1 MLIYNTA
8 TRKKE
13 ELKTIKPGEVGIYAC
28 GPTVYSHQH
37 IGNMYAYIS
46 WDILVRSL
54 KYLGFKVKY
63 VMNVTDVGHLTSDSD
78 EGEDKMEKGSKREGL
93 SVWDIAKKYEKQ
105 FFDDEKSLNIERP
118 DVVCRATEYIKEQI
132 ELIKKIEQNG
142 FTYKISDGIYFD
154 TSKFEAYADF
164 AKLNLEQQKE
174 GARVEVNLEKKN
186 ITDFALWKFSPSAD
200 TGQVRQMEWESPW
213 GVGFP
218 GWHIECTAMSTE
230 HLGIPFDI
238 HTGGIDHI
246 SIHHTNE
253 IAQSFGAFG
262 KSSVNYWMHNGFLT
276 FKGEKI
282 SKSTGGLLTIGDLV
296 AMGFEPLAYRYMVIS
311 SQYRSGLD
319 FSLDNLKTAQ
329 ISLRKLKESVKEV
342 KGEVNKE
349 YIDQFK
355 KLLENDLSMPE
366 VMALVWKIVRD
377 EPATVL
383 EMDKILG
390 LNLGHKEE
398 EIIPNEVEKLV
409 LERKKARGE
418 KNWMESDRLREEIR
432 KLGYEIEDLQ
442 NDCKIRKL
450 MVI

>member
-13 ELKTIKPGEVGIYAC
+13 ELKTIKPGEVGMYAC
-28 GPTVYSHQH
+28 GPTVYSSQH

-105 FFDDEKSLNIERP
+105 FFDDEKLLNIERP
-118 DVVCRATEYIKEQI
+118 DVVCRATEYIEEQI

-154 TSKFEAYADF
+154 TSKFGAYADF
-164 AKLNLEQQKE
+164 AKLNLEQLKE
-174 GARVEVNLEKKN
+174 GARVETNPEKKN
-186 ITDFALWKFSPSAD
+186 ITDFALWKFSPKNEK
-200 TGQVRQMEWESPW
+200 RQMEWESPW

-218 GWHIECTAMSTE
+218 GWHIECTAMSTK
-230 HLGIPFDI
+230 HLGVPFDI

-262 KSSVNYWMHNGFLT
+262 RNSVNYWMHNGFLT
-276 FKGEKI
+276 FKSEKI
-282 SKSTGGLLTIGDLV
+282 SKSTGGLLTVGDLV

-319 FSLDNLKTAQ
+319 FSLDNLKSAQ
-329 ISLRKLKESVKEV
+329 ISLRKLRELVKEA
-342 KGEVNKE
+342 KGEINKE

-355 KLLENDLSMPE
+355 QLLENDLSMPE
-366 VMALVWKIVRD
+366 VMALVWKIARD

-383 EMDKILG
+383 EMDKVLG
-390 LNLGHKEE
+390 LNLGVIKE
-398 EIIPNEVEKLV
+398 EIIPEEVKKLV
-409 LERKKARGE
+409 LERKKAREE
-418 KNWMESDRLREEIR
+418 KNWGESDRLREEIR
-432 KLGYEIEDLQ
+432 KLGYEVEDLQ